1 LDVLIT
7 GGDGFIGR
15 RLAGR
20 LRDDPHFGSAVR
32 RITLVGLEFEGQAS
46 HREDQHIT
54 GSITNHEIL
63 DAALAQP
70 PDLVFHLAAVTSAAA
85 EKNFATGLQVNVG
98 GTIGLF
104 ERLRQQPRAP
114 IVVFPSTIV
123 VFGPP
128 YPPVVDDETWP
139 VPVMS
144 YGAQKL
150 MCEVLLA
157 DYTRR
162 GLLHGRSLRLA
173 PIVARPPMRTGAASA
188 FSSALIRELA
198 SGRSYVCPVSPD
210 ARHWLMSLPCCVDNL
225 LLAARLP
232 AEAFGP
238 RCVVTLPVVYATT
251 REIVDAIARQ
261 FGHDTRSLVS
271 YEPDPALDANFGSF
285 PPLSSPRAT
294 AAGFRDDG
302 DVDRL
307 VRNAMI

>member
-20 LRDDPHFGSAVR
+20 LREDPRFGSAVR
-32 RITLVGLEFEGQAS
+32 RIALVGLEFESGAS
-46 HREDQHIT
+46 NPNDRHIT
-54 GSITNHEIL
+54 GSITSHEIL
-63 DAALAQP
+63 DAALTHP

-85 EKNFATGLQVNVG
+85 ERNFALGLEVNLD

-104 ERLRQQPRAP
+104 ERLRQQPRP
-114 IVVFPSTIV
+114 PVVVFPSTIV

-150 MCEVLLA
+150 ICEVLLA

-162 GLLHGRSLRLA
+162 GLLQGRAVRLA
-173 PIVARPPMRTGAASA
+173 PIVARPSMRTGAASA
-188 FSSALIRELA
+188 FSSELIRELA
-198 SGRSYVCPVSPD
+198 SARPYVCPVSPD

-225 LLAARLP
+225 LLAAQLP

-238 RCVVTLPVVYATT
+238 RGVVTLPVVHATT
-251 REIVDAIARQ
+251 EEIVEAIGRQ
-261 FGHDTRSLVS
+261 FGHDARSLVS
-271 YEPDPALDANFGSF
+271 YKPDPVLDANFGSF
-285 PPLSSPRAT
+285 PPLSTSRAR
-294 AAGFRDDG
+294 AAGFKDDG
-302 DVDRL
+302 DIDRL